1 MENMAHPLIS
11 LPESDRAALVAMIQ
25 QVAASAADES
35 WRRFVLSAP
44 HGMGLAEDQG
54 GL

>member
-1 MENMAHPLIS
+1 MAHPLIS